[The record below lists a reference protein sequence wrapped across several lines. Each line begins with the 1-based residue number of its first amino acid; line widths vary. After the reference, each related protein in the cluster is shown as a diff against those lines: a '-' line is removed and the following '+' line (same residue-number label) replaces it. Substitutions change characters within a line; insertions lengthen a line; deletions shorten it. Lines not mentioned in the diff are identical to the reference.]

1 MEAVVVPQVVPQGRT
16 GRWKALHAGLLVLPA
31 VLLLLV
37 LFAYPVA
44 WLLLRS
50 FSTPTWG
57 WGNFVWLFAHPV
69 YLRVLLNTVLISGT
83 CALCCAAIGYP
94 FAYTMATGSGRT
106 RQLLGFAVLVPF
118 WTSILVRSFA
128 WIVLLQRAGLI
139 NQILLGLGLAD
150 HPVPLIYNRVGTLIG
165 MVQVLLP
172 FLVLPLYSF
181 MVRINPI
188 YLRAA
193 TTLGASPG
201 RAFVRI
207 YLPLSMPGLM
217 AGSTLVFIIALG
229 YFITPALLGGA
240 GDTMVA
246 QLIQQEVA
254 NFGNWGHAGALAVLL
269 LAGTALVL
277 FVMRRLFSARE
288 AWSVM

>member
-1 MEAVVVPQVVPQGRT
+1 MEAVVVPQVVPSGRT
-16 GRWKALHAGLLVLPA
+16 GRWKAPHAGMLVLPA

-37 LFAYPVA
+37 LFAYPVT

-57 WGNFVWLFAHPV
+57 WSNFAWLFAHPV

-94 FAYTMATGSGRT
+94 FAYTMATGSERT

-128 WIVLLQRAGLI
+128 WIVLLQRTGLI

-201 RAFVRI
+201 RAFLRI

-269 LAGTALVL
+269 LGSTALVL
-277 FVMRRLFSARE
+277 FVTRRLFSARE

>member
-16 GRWKALHAGLLVLPA
+16 GRWKAPPAGLLVLPA

-50 FSTPTWG
+50 FSMPKWG

-69 YLRVLLNTVLISGT
+69 YLRVLLNTALISGT

-94 FAYTMATGSGRT
+94 FAYTMATGSERT
-106 RQLLGFAVLVPF
+106 RQLLGFAILLPF

-150 HPVPLIYNRVGTLIG
+150 HPVALIYNRVGTLIG

-181 MVRINPI
+181 MLRINPI

-201 RAFVRI
+201 RAFLRI

-269 LAGTALVL
+269 LGGTALVL
-277 FVMRRLFSARE
+277 FVTRRLFSARE

>member
-1 MEAVVVPQVVPQGRT
+1 MEAFVAPRVLPAART
-16 GRWKALHAGLLVLPA
+16 ARRKAPHVGLLILPA
-31 VLLLLV
+31 VLLLVV

-50 FSTPTWG
+50 LSTPKWG
-57 WGNFVWLFAHPV
+57 WGNFAWLFAHPA

-83 CALCCAAIGYP
+83 CTLCCAAIGYP
-94 FAYTMATGSGRT
+94 FAYTMATGSERT
-106 RQLLGFAVLVPF
+106 RQLLGFAVLLPF

-128 WIVLLQRAGLI
+128 WMVLLQRTGLI
-139 NQILLGLGLAD
+139 NQLLLGLGLTE
-150 HPVPLIYNRVGTLIG
+150 HPVPLMYNRLGTLIG
-165 MVQVLLP
+165 MAQVLLP

-188 YLRAA
+188 FLRAA
-193 TTLGASPG
+193 TTLGASPA
-201 RAFVRI
+201 RAFLRI
-207 YLPLSMPGLM
+207 YLPLSMPGLV

-269 LAGTALVL
+269 LGATALVL
-277 FVMRRLFSARE
+277 FVTRRLSSARE

>member
-1 MEAVVVPQVVPQGRT
+1 
-16 GRWKALHAGLLVLPA
+16 
-31 VLLLLV
+31 
-37 LFAYPVA
+37 
-44 WLLLRS
+44 
-50 FSTPTWG
+50 
-57 WGNFVWLFAHPV
+57 
-69 YLRVLLNTVLISGT
+69 
-83 CALCCAAIGYP
+83 
-94 FAYTMATGSGRT
+94 
-106 RQLLGFAVLVPF
+106 
-118 WTSILVRSFA
+118 
-128 WIVLLQRAGLI
+128 
-139 NQILLGLGLAD
+139 
-150 HPVPLIYNRVGTLIG
+150 

-201 RAFVRI
+201 RAFLRI

-240 GDTMVA
+240 GNTMVA

-269 LAGTALVL
+269 LGGTALVL
-277 FVMRRLFSARE
+277 FVTRRLFSARE

>member
-1 MEAVVVPQVVPQGRT
+1 MESVVVPHILPAALTKR
-16 GRWKALHAGLLVLPA
+16 RKAPHVGLLVLPA
-31 VLLLLV
+31 ILLLLV

-57 WGNFVWLFAHPV
+57 WSNFAWLFAHPV

-94 FAYTMATGSGRT
+94 FAYTMATGSERT

-139 NQILLGLGLAD
+139 NQILLGLGLAE
-150 HPVPLIYNRVGTLIG
+150 HPVPLIYNRVGTLVG

-181 MVRINPI
+181 LVRINPI
-188 YLRAA
+188 Y
-193 TTLGASPG
+193 
-201 RAFVRI
+201 
-207 YLPLSMPGLM
+207 
-217 AGSTLVFIIALG
+217 
-229 YFITPALLGGA
+229 
-240 GDTMVA
+240 
-246 QLIQQEVA
+246 
-254 NFGNWGHAGALAVLL
+254 
-269 LAGTALVL
+269 
-277 FVMRRLFSARE
+277 
-288 AWSVM
+288 